1 MHNCLNDSAKDVKM
15 EKIIHNRSCFERGF
29 DSMENNMQ
37 DLMRIIQIKF
47 PRMSKGQKL
56 IAEYILK
63 HYDKAAFMT
72 ASKLG
77 ISVGVS
83 ESTVVRFAN
92 ELGFTGYPE
101 LQKSLQELIKT
112 KLTTVQRIELSN
124 NFINEENALKGVLK
138 SDIENIRGTLEKMN
152 VKTFENVVN
161 NIFEAK
167 KIYIIGLRSST
178 ALSEFLGFYLNL
190 ILDNV
195 KVVSNGISDIF
206 EQMISITED
215 DLVIGI
221 GFPRYASRTV
231 EALNF
236 AQRRGAKVV
245 AITDSLLSPLAS
257 KADFTLIA
265 QSNMASFVDSLVAP
279 LSLINAL
286 IIAVGLREKEKIS
299 STFAELEN
307 IWEDY
312 QVYAFK
318 DTEDRY

>member
-1 MHNCLNDSAKDVKM
+1 MDDNK
-15 EKIIHNRSCFERGF
+15 
-29 DSMENNMQ
+29 Q
-37 DLMRIIQIKF
+37 DLMRTIQVKF

-72 ASKLG
+72 AAKLG

-92 ELGFTGYPE
+92 ELGFSGYPK
-101 LQKSLQELIKT
+101 LQKALQELIKN

-124 NFINEENALKGVLK
+124 DYISEESALKGVLK
-138 SDIENIRGTLEKMN
+138 SDMENLRSTLEKIN
-152 VKTFENVVN
+152 HKTFEDVVQS
-161 NIFEAK
+161 IFKAK
-167 KIYIIGLRSST
+167 KIYIVGLRSST
-178 ALSEFLGFYLNL
+178 ALAEFLGFYLNL

-195 KVVSNGISDIF
+195 HIVAYGMSDIF
-206 EQMISITED
+206 EQMLTISED

-221 GFPRYASRTV
+221 GFPRYATRTI
-231 EALNF
+231 EALSF
-236 AQRRGAKVV
+236 AQNRNATVV

-257 KADFTLIA
+257 RADYTLIA

-279 LSLINAL
+279 LSVINAL

-299 STFAELEN
+299 KTFTDLEN
-307 IWEDY
+307 LWQEY
-312 QVYAFK
+312 EVYSYK
-318 DTEDRY
+318 EKGDVY

>member
-1 MHNCLNDSAKDVKM
+1 M
-15 EKIIHNRSCFERGF
+15 E
-29 DSMENNMQ
+29 ENKQ
-37 DLMRIIQIKF
+37 DLMRTIQVKF
-47 PRMSKGQKL
+47 PRLSKGQKL

-72 ASKLG
+72 AAKLG

-92 ELGFTGYPE
+92 ELGFSGYPT
-101 LQKSLQELIKT
+101 LQKALQELIKT
-112 KLTTVQRIELSN
+112 RLTTVQRIELSN
-124 NFINEENALKGVLK
+124 DYVSEESALKGVLK
-138 SDIENIRGTLEKMN
+138 SDMENIRATLEKIN
-152 VKTFENVVN
+152 HKAFEEVVN
-161 NIFEAK
+161 SIFKSK

-178 ALSEFLGFYLNL
+178 TLAEFLGFYLNL

-195 KVVSNGISDIF
+195 KVVAYGISDIF
-206 EQMISITED
+206 EQMINITDE

-221 GFPRYASRTV
+221 GFPRYAARTI

-236 AQRRGAKVV
+236 AQSRGTKVV

-257 KADFTLIA
+257 KADYTLIA

-279 LSLINAL
+279 LSVINAL

-299 STFAELEN
+299 NTFNELEN
-307 IWEDY
+307 IWGEY
-312 QVYAFK
+312 QVYSNRNK
-318 DTEDRY
+318 DDE